1 MGWQPKNAEEAN
13 KRNAGRRRYN
23 RGRRLERARRITAI
37 FRLLDARPYR
47 GRELAELFGVH
58 EATISR
64 DLRFIRRVK
73 RDWERRGAG
82 QWGFKMHARNFR
94 WILDGRGYETYFLFK
109 DGVRVC

>member
-13 KRNAGRRRYN
+13 RRNAGRRRYN

-37 FRLLDARPYR
+37 FRLLDMRDYK
-47 GRELAELFGVH
+47 GRELAALFGVQ

-73 RDWERRGAG
+73 RDWERSIVGR
-82 QWGFKMHARNFR
+82 WGFKMYAHNFR
-94 WILDGRGYETYFLFK
+94 FILDARGWETSFLFK
-109 DGVRVC
+109 NGVRVK